1 MLTKSFKMTLNTI
14 QLNPSMLAEFY
25 ADVLVETGSGDAP
38 ATKEIRFLGNNKKHI
53 LVMVN
58 HEEMPFLPDT
68 ELNFLSQVL
77 GACKLSLADIAVVN
91 FHPDGS
97 SQIHQVFEN
106 LEPSKVLLFNVDP
119 LSLGLPINF
128 PWFQVQ
134 DFDKR
139 KYLYSPSLSEIEQ
152 DKPLKQ
158 KLWASLKNMF
168 DI

>member
-25 ADVLVETGSGDAP
+25 AGVLVETGPLAAP
-38 ATKEIRFLGNNKKHI
+38 STKEIRFLGNNKKNI

-58 HEEMPFLPDT
+58 HEEIPFLTDT

-77 GACKLSLADIAVVN
+77 GACRLSLADIAIVN

-97 SQIHQVFEN
+97 TQIQEVFHT
-106 LEPSKVLLFNVDP
+106 LQPVKILLFNVDP
-119 LSLGLPINF
+119 LSIGLPINF

-134 DFDKR
+134 DFDRR
-139 KYLYSPSLSEIEQ
+139 KYLFSPSLSEIEQ
-152 DKPLKQ
+152 DKLLKQ